1 MRDALMRARSGPE
14 VRRFARFLVVGLSGT
29 AIDFILLWLLK
40 GAGMS
45 TLPANSLSFSAGA
58 VSNFTWN
65 RLWTFPE
72 ARSRHWAL
80 QMAQFLAVSLVGL
93 AINDVVVMVL
103 QVPFGALLSHPDQ
116 GYLPAKLVAT
126 GVAVLWN
133 YVGNRLWTF
142 NDVGRDAGTRREVR
156 GNAA

>member
-1 MRDALMRARSGPE
+1 MRTALMWARRGPE

-40 GAGMS
+40 GAGMA
-45 TLPANSLSFSAGA
+45 TLSANSLSFSAGA

-80 QMAQFLAVSLVGL
+80 QLAQFLAVSLVGL
-93 AINDVVVMVL
+93 AINDVVVLLL
-103 QVPFGALLSHPDQ
+103 QASLGALLGHPDQ
-116 GYLPAKLVAT
+116 GYLPAKVVAT

-142 NDVGRDAGTRREVR
+142 NDVGYGAGARKEVS
-156 GNAA
+156 GHVA